1 MRHRTALICT
11 TLAALAAP
19 ATASAQFGGDPVE
32 GITVSGVGR
41 VEVHEPARQTE
52 RAVQRAVDVAQRAAL
67 PLALADAR
75 RKASELS
82 ELTGVPLGGVFSVL
96 EGGFGGGSFEYFGP
110 DGYCR
115 EIPARPARGR
125 RNAQRARTECR
136 VPESAT
142 ASVFVTYRRG

>member
-1 MRHRTALICT
+1 MRHRTAVICT

-19 ATASAQFGGDPVE
+19 ATASAQVGGDPVE

-41 VEVHEPARQTE
+41 VEVREPARQTE
-52 RAVQRAVDVAQRAAL
+52 ASVQRAVNVAQRAAL

-75 RKASELS
+75 RKATELS
-82 ELTGVPLGGVFSVL
+82 QLSEVPLGAIFSVV
-96 EGGFGGGSFEYFGP
+96 EGGFGGGYEYFGP

-125 RNAQRARTECR
+125 RKAQRARNQCR
-136 VPESAT
+136 VPEV
-142 ASVFVTYRRG
+142 ASTNVLVTFRRG

>member
-11 TLAALAAP
+11 MLAALVAP
-19 ATASAQFGGDPVE
+19 ATASAQFGGEPVE

-41 VEVHEPARQTE
+41 VAVREPARQTE
-52 RAVQRAVDVAQRAAL
+52 ATIQRAVNVAQRAAL

-75 RKASELS
+75 RKATELS
-82 ELTGVPLGGVFSVL
+82 QLTEVPLGGIFSVV
-96 EGGFGGGSFEYFGP
+96 EGGFGGGYEYFGP

-125 RNAQRARTECR
+125 RNAQRARTQCR
-136 VPESAT
+136 VPEVAT
-142 ASVFVTYRRG
+142 ANVFVTYRRG